1 MNSERIDLL
10 ERGDSFAPATARVTW
25 GGSVNVP
32 AGGNVTLAIAGLS
45 EVSGNIFEY
54 VPAAQAL
61 RIKQAGVIGFLVNV
75 ACNATG
81 IGNLSVLMRQA
92 SPLHEWGLAVQPY
105 YLHAGFAFAT
115 GGTRLVNIPSGGAN
129 YQIYI
134 VNTGGTGS
142 FTLQTVDIRLV
153 YLGRR

>member
-1 MNSERIDLL
+1 MTSERMDLL
-10 ERGDSFAPATARVTW
+10 ERADNFAPATARTTW
-25 GGSVNVP
+25 AGSVNVP
-32 AGGNVTLAIAGLS
+32 ASGNATLPIFGLS
-45 EVSGNIFEY
+45 EMTGNIFEY
-54 VPAAQAL
+54 VPSAQAL

-75 ACNATG
+75 ICNATG
-81 IGNLSVLMRQA
+81 VGNLGVLLRQA

-105 YLHAGFAFAT
+105 YLHSNFAFAT
-115 GGTRLVNIPSGGAN
+115 GGARLVNVPAGGAN
-129 YQIYI
+129 YQIHV

>member
-1 MNSERIDLL
+1 MTNERIDLL
-10 ERGDSFAPATARVTW
+10 ERGDNFAPATARVSW
-25 GGSVNVP
+25 FGSINVP
-32 AGGNVTLAIAGLS
+32 ANSNVTLAIAGLS

-54 VPAAQAL
+54 IPAAQAL
-61 RIKQAGVIGFLVNV
+61 RIKQAGVIGVLVNA

-105 YLHAGFAFAT
+105 YLHANFAFAT
-115 GGTRLVNIPSGGAN
+115 GGARLVSVPSGGAN
-129 YQIYI
+129 YQIYV
-134 VNTGGTGS
+134 VNSGGTGS
-142 FTLQTVDIRLV
+142 FTLQTLDIRLV

>member
-1 MNSERIDLL
+1 MTSEQIDLL
-10 ERGDSFAPATARVTW
+10 ERGDNFAPATARITW

-32 AGGNVTLAIAGLS
+32 ASGNATIAVPGLS
-45 EVSGNIFEY
+45 ELSGNIFEY
-54 VPAAQAL
+54 VQPAQAL

-75 ACNATG
+75 ICNATG
-81 IGNLSVLMRQA
+81 VGNLGVLLRQA
-92 SPLHEWGLAVQPY
+92 SPLHEWGLVVQPY
-105 YLHAGFAFAT
+105 YLHANFAFAT
-115 GGTRLVNIPSGGAN
+115 GGTRLVNVPSGGAN

-142 FTLQTVDIRLV
+142 FTVQTVDIRLV